1 MVAAV
6 FGPRIA
12 VRANEERRSV
22 TLFDFDALLN
32 GQAGIERIGGLG
44 FRT

>member
-12 VRANEERRSV
+12 VRANEERRPV

-32 GQAGIERIGGLG
+32 DRAEIERIGGLG
-44 FRT
+44 FWA

>member
-1 MVAAV
+1 MAAAV

-22 TLFDFDALLN
+22 TLFDFDGLLN
-32 GQAGIERIGGLG
+32 GQAGIERIGGPGLW
-44 FRT
+44 T